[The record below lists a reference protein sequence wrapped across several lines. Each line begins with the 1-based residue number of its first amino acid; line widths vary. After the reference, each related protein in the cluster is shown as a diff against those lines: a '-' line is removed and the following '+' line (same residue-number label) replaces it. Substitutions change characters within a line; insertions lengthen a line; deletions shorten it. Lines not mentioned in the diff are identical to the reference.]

1 MAGPGLNILH
11 ELRRR
16 ECFGPAVLPLPPL
29 GEFTCGT
36 ATGSGVI
43 NNDPSMV
50 GSPAF
55 AASFNGVYNHG
66 RLLALADEEGYLTI
80 IDTSQALPRSTADE
94 AGPRPSAQWLAH
106 RNAIFDLAWFREDE
120 AMLAASGDQTI
131 SLWDTGMAEQLGTF
145 CGHTGS
151 VKTLDPMPG
160 SRHVFASGARDG
172 QLAVWDTRIHTRT
185 PEGGTPPVLTV
196 QDAHAAGE
204 PRRRG
209 RPRTPLQGRPKL
221 SVTSALF
228 LPDARTLATG
238 GVDGMVRLWDL
249 RRGGGCAAAAR
260 PGRGPAPGA
269 AAAGASLRPVA
280 CISSP
285 PLGSGLKQHGVTC
298 LALHPDGARLLV
310 SLTGGHHLAF
320 DVLRPGAGPRA
331 VYAGHAAASFYVKA
345 GFSPDG
351 RFLASG
357 SSDRRVHVWEVDGPP
372 AAAAAGGPALHA
384 PLAALEGHEG
394 EVTAVAWCPTDPDR
408 LASAADDATVRV
420 WARRP
425 RARDPEP
432 AAERCPRSARQLLSG
447 FLGEA
452 ACRGWAGEPAER
464 PAPRGEGRT
473 GPASDP
479 AAPERCATTA
489 ISAGALPGLATPAT
503 PRGAGTGERGGGS
516 PPPAWRL
523 ADYAT
528 PGGALAGR
536 SGAAGSGA
544 TGRKRARQASIAAF
558 FTSPLRR
565 PVIDLTCQAPG

>member
-1 MAGPGLNILH
+1 
-11 ELRRR
+11 
-16 ECFGPAVLPLPPL
+16 
-29 GEFTCGT
+29 
-36 ATGSGVI
+36 
-43 NNDPSMV
+43 MV

-172 QLAVWDTRIHTRT
+172 QLAVWDTRIHSRT

-196 QDAHAAGE
+196 
-204 PRRRG
+204 
-209 RPRTPLQGRPKL
+209 QGRPKL

-372 AAAAAGGPALHA
+372 AAAAAGRPGSAHHLAAFSSVQLGGIDARQDLGQVGMEGRQRLARQRCHQLSDPRHRPVAALQGQAGELAQRLFPVPQLDVQQAAAPAL
-384 PLAALEGHEG
+384 
-394 EVTAVAWCPTDPDR
+394 
-408 LASAADDATVRV
+408 
-420 WARRP
+420 
-425 RARDPEP
+425 
-432 AAERCPRSARQLLSG
+432 RQFTS
-447 FLGEA
+447 
-452 ACRGWAGEPAER
+452 R
-464 PAPRGEGRT
+464 
-473 GPASDP
+473 
-479 AAPERCATTA
+479 
-489 ISAGALPGLATPAT
+489 
-503 PRGAGTGERGGGS
+503 
-516 PPPAWRL
+516 
-523 ADYAT
+523 
-528 PGGALAGR
+528 
-536 SGAAGSGA
+536 GAAGSGA

>member
-1 MAGPGLNILH
+1 
-11 ELRRR
+11 
-16 ECFGPAVLPLPPL
+16 
-29 GEFTCGT
+29 
-36 ATGSGVI
+36 
-43 NNDPSMV
+43 MV

-172 QLAVWDTRIHTRT
+172 QLAVWDTRIHSRT

-196 QDAHAAGE
+196 
-204 PRRRG
+204 
-209 RPRTPLQGRPKL
+209 QGRPKL

-238 GVDGMVRLWDL
+238 GVDGMVRL
-249 RRGGGCAAAAR
+249 
-260 PGRGPAPGA
+260 
-269 AAAGASLRPVA
+269 
-280 CISSP
+280 
-285 PLGSGLKQHGVTC
+285 GLKQHGVTC

-357 SSDRRVHVWEVDGPP
+357 SSDRRVHVWE
-372 AAAAAGGPALHA
+372 
-384 PLAALEGHEG
+384 GHEG

-447 FLGEA
+447 FLGPA
-452 ACRGWAGEPAER
+452 AARGWAGEPAER
-464 PAPRGEGRT
+464 PAPCDEGRT